1 MRTAVAETSLM
12 AYHAMAPRDLSASQ
26 ARVMAAVHPGQSY
39 SRAEI
44 AQATGMPL
52 QSVCGR
58 VNELIAAKRLEHGP
72 QRQCSITKK
81 TINPVRRPVFG
92 QLPLF

>member
-1 MRTAVAETSLM
+1 MRTAVADTSLM
-12 AYHAMAPRDLSASQ
+12 AYHAMAPRELSASQ
-26 ARVMAAVHPGQSY
+26 SRVMDVVQAGKSY

-44 AQATGMPL
+44 AKATGMPL

-72 QRQCSITKK
+72 QRQCSVTNK
-81 TINPVRRPVFG
+81 TINPVRRPVVG